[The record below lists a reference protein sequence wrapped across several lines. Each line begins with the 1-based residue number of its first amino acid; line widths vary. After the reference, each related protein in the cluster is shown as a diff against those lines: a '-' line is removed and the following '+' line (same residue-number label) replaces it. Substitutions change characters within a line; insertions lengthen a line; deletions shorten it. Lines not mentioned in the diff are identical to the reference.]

1 MTRWIRP
8 GTGCCV
14 LAALF
19 ATALASCGSNN
30 SKPATDAAASDA
42 ASPESVPAGLP
53 ASTPL
58 ITLTDLQKG
67 QLCDWMV
74 AKFGG
79 YGTPVKCSSAD
90 APIISYPD
98 QASCVSDAPSPT
110 NTPSCQATVGQME
123 TCLNS
128 ISPCTT
134 YADFSNSPNCS
145 FMTTC

>member
-30 SKPATDAAASDA
+30 SKPATDAAAPDA
-42 ASPESVPAGLP
+42 ASSVSVPAGLP

-90 APIISYPD
+90 AP
-98 QASCVSDAPSPT
+98 SPT
-110 NTPSCQATVGQME
+110 NTPSCQSTVGQME